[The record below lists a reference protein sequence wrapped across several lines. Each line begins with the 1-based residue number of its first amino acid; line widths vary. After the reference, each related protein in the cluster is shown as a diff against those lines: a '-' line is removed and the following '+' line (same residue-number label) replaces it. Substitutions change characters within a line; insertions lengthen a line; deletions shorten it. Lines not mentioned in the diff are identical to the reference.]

1 LTENNNLQDYKYFFY
16 GRPSNY
22 ALVGAHDRRIWLVV
36 SDENT
41 AHEIRTAFASKISL
55 IVFDL
60 TTFTNNTTEL
70 LDNSVCLDWSVPVD
84 EYVNLGIIKTITAP
98 IFTTT
103 YKSLGICSLLNAVPF
118 FNFLSESN
126 QQELQYQM
134 MFYHYL
140 LERVLNQSCDHTST
154 LFDIDVEQKIKLA
167 FSTEL
172 TLSEIELKL
181 SSTANEILASL
192 DLTPYSRARAFGV
205 LTLLGKLYE

>member
-1 LTENNNLQDYKYFFY
+1 LTENNNLRDYKYFFY
-16 GRPSNY
+16 GHPSNY

-36 SDENT
+36 SDEDV

-60 TTFTNNTTEL
+60 RTFTNYTTKL
-70 LDNSVCLDWSVPVD
+70 IDNSICLSWSVSID
-84 EYVNLGIIKTITAP
+84 DYITLGIIKNITTP
-98 IFTTT
+98 VFTDT
-103 YKSLGICSLLNAVPF
+103 YKSSGTCVLNSVSH
-118 FNFLSESN
+118 FNFLSETS

-134 MFYHYL
+134 MFYYYL
-140 LERVLNQSCDHTST
+140 LDRVFDQSCDHTST
-154 LFDIDVEQKIKLA
+154 LIDIDVEQKIKLA

-172 TLSEIELKL
+172 TTSEIELKL
-181 SSTANEILASL
+181 SSTANEIIAST